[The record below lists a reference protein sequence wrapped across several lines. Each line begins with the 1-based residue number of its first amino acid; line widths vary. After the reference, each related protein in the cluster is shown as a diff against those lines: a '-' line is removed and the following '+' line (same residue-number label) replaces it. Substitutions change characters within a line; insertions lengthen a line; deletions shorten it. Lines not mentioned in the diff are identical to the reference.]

1 LASSGRSTAPLVPLL
16 WERLWPPGNGGRA
29 DLWVQGV
36 SMGEVEIAATFVK
49 AVLERRPSLPTLVTA
64 STPAGVALL
73 ARRFAQLPVRM
84 RPFPLDL
91 PFSVRRFFAAVR
103 PKVLALVETEIWPL
117 VLREAAR
124 SGTAVLLVSAR
135 LSERSVR
142 RFGAL
147 GPLAR
152 GVFER
157 LTHVS
162 ARSGEDAARFR
173 RLGVPE
179 ERLSVDGDLK
189 LDRPLPEEPSFAPE
203 LRRLAGGRQVVV
215 AGSVAEEEVAPVL
228 RAMET
233 LRGSG
238 LDALLLLAPRR
249 PDAFES
255 VAAAV
260 TARGLLLS
268 RRSELEPGAPPS
280 ERVRSNQPHVFLL
293 DSLGELAA
301 SYRLGDVAFLGGTLV
316 PRGGH
321 NVLEPL
327 RAGLPTL
334 HGPSTANIR
343 ETLRRAEGAVFA
355 VDGADELADGLGS
368 LLRDSVRRDSARQA
382 AARLFREHEG
392 AAGRAAGRALALLD
406 GAA

>member
-16 WERLWPPGNGGRA
+16 WERLWPQGNGGRA

-73 ARRFAQLPVRM
+73 ARRFAQLPVRL

-103 PKVLALVETEIWPL
+103 PRVLALVETEIWPL

-203 LRRLAGGRQVVV
+203 LRRLAGGRPVVV

-228 RAMET
+228 EAMET

-260 TARGLLLS
+260 TARGLTLS
-268 RRSELEPGAPPS
+268 RRSALASHEH
-280 ERVRSNQPHVFLL
+280 PHVFLL

-301 SYRLGDVAFLGGTLV
+301 SYRLGDVAFLGGTLA

-334 HGPSTANIR
+334 HGPSIANIR
-343 ETLRRAEGAVFA
+343 ETLRRAEGAVFE
-355 VDGADELADGLGS
+355 VDGAGALADCLGS
-368 LLRDSVRRDSARQA
+368 LLRDSARRDSARQA

-406 GAA
+406 GTA